1 MRISVDLDTCAAT
14 GGCVHQAPGVFA
26 IGDDGMLHVL
36 IESPDESM
44 RESVMRAADLCPTGA
59 ITVVD

>member
-1 MRISVDLDTCAAT
+1 MRIIVDHDTCAAT

-26 IGDDGMLHVL
+26 MGEDGMLHVL
-36 IESPDESM
+36 TESPDESM
-44 RESVMRAADLCPTGA
+44 RDAVLRAAEYCPTGA

>member
-1 MRISVDLDTCAAT
+1 MRIIVDLDTCAAT

-36 IESPDESM
+36 DESPGESM
-44 RESVMRAADLCPTGA
+44 RESVLRAAELCPTGA
-59 ITVVD
+59 ITVLD